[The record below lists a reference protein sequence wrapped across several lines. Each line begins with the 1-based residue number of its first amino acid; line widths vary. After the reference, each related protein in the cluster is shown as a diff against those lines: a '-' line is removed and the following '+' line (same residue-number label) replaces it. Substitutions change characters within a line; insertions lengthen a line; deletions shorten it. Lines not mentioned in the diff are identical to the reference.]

1 MKLFN
6 LNKLF
11 LLFLCF
17 APTSVFSTLMYN
29 QYDPMAYHTIYGIN
43 KTYKKQD
50 SKFQASINLSPFY
63 QHASYAKDG
72 DGNKVP
78 EGDIFGWW
86 NLFGLFYGVSG
97 NEIKAAPTTKTF
109 VLNGAVPNIPNA
121 ATRSSYPTLTAAW
134 RVLDQKNENVVAPE
148 NTDYNLVGPDDIKF
162 NYTDPA
168 QFDSNTFRKYMPLS
182 YVDYE
187 KFGVRTQINFN
198 FDIGLGINLKGGL
211 VDYKQVPIFENYT
224 FEDATDDDKFN
235 PTWPA
240 TDNDGYIYKYLRRP
254 DVMEDVLSEV
264 GLDISKRQETT
275 LEDTHIEVY
284 FQLPFEV
291 MDNDDEH
298 VLTFVPYLAAGI
310 WLPTGKEKNQDAAF
324 SIPTGN
330 DGFWG
335 ITVDGQLS
343 FDIPGSMQFG
353 FGAGVAYYFDR
364 NLDDY
369 RVASHKYQQGIFPWK
384 AKINK
389 EPGLL
394 WNFNATVKAV
404 EFIDN
409 FSVYMD
415 FIYLRHNRD
424 TITMR
429 EDDSAR
435 NAYFVPKVNEENSKW
450 WATMFQGGVEYKF
463 SPGIQMGLGFQSH
476 LSGRRVYRN
485 TTVLGTMSFV
495 F

>member
-6 LNKLF
+6 SKKLF
-11 LLFLCF
+11 LLFLYF
-17 APTSVFSTLMYN
+17 IPSSILSTLMYN

-72 DGNKVP
+72 DGNRVP
-78 EGDIFGWW
+78 EGDMSGWW
-86 NLFGLFYGVSG
+86 NLFGLFYGVTG

-121 ATRSSYPTLTAAW
+121 ATQSSYPKLTDAW
-134 RVLDQKNENVVAPE
+134 RVLDKQNGDVVKVPD
-148 NTDYNLVGPDDIKF
+148 DYNLTNDIDF
-162 NYTDPA
+162 NYTDPT
-168 QFDSNTFRKYMPLS
+168 QFDSNTFRKFMPKT

-211 VDYKQVPIFENYT
+211 VDYKQVPIFENYEGFT
-224 FEDATDDDKFN
+224 PFWPPEDA
-235 PTWPA
+235 PA
-240 TDNDGYIYKYLRRP
+240 EKNDSYIYKYLRRP
-254 DVMEDVLSEV
+254 DVMEDILGEV
-264 GLDISKRQETT
+264 GLDISRRQETT

-335 ITVDGQLS
+335 ITVDGQLN
-343 FDIPGSMQFG
+343 FDIPGSMLFG
-353 FGAGVAYYFDR
+353 FGGGVAYYFDR

-369 RVASHKYQQGIFPWK
+369 RVASHEYQQTIFPWK

-394 WNFNATVKAV
+394 WNFNATVKAI

-409 FSVYMD
+409 FSAYMD

-429 EDDSAR
+429 EDDSSR
-435 NAYFVPKVNEENSKW
+435 NEYFVPKINEENSKW

-463 SPGIQMGLGFQSH
+463 SPGIQMGLGFQTH

-485 TTVLGTMSFV
+485 TTILGTMSFV